1 MRGMQTL
8 PQGFSPTELH
18 ETVSWR
24 AKTVRSRGVAA
35 RAGTAA
41 MSERAAMDFILSVCL
56 SLLLLL
62 ALSSCLYTKR

>member
-1 MRGMQTL
+1 
-8 PQGFSPTELH
+8 
-18 ETVSWR
+18 
-24 AKTVRSRGVAA
+24 VAA

-56 SLLLLL
+56 SCLLLL